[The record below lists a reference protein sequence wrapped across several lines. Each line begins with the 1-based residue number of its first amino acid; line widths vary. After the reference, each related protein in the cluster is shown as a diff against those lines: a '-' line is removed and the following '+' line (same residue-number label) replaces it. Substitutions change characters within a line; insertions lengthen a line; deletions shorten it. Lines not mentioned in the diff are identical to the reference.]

1 MAMQTRCAGTAR
13 APGRALRPSVCSG
26 VPALGLRRA
35 EPGARSGPG
44 RRARGLVGRERGA
57 LPSLP
62 PSSGAAFRF
71 PRSSLPVGASAPLS
85 CKELFQ
91 NFSRSLSRTKLS
103 FPRSESASRR
113 QAPASD
119 TARVSEAT
127 PACPPARGHGSQRR
141 GDVSHSALPSG
152 ARGGPVQLRASV
164 REAPQGHTLSSARA
178 GYDLGTRNSEMSN
191 VGVFCRVTE
200 QTTAELKRGEAPR
213 QGAGPGD
220 RFLREK
226 RTERALLKT
235 RLLLLAGMTC
245 GPAGDADDT
254 HHRAH
259 ARPWDPEVAH
269 EHIFFAASEGVRET
283 RGTLGK
289 LFTTQRPR

>member
-1 MAMQTRCAGTAR
+1 MSPRLPRR
-13 APGRALRPSVCSG
+13 APP
-26 VPALGLRRA
+26 
-35 EPGARSGPG
+35 
-44 RRARGLVGRERGA
+44 
-57 LPSLP
+57 
-62 PSSGAAFRF
+62 
-71 PRSSLPVGASAPLS
+71 
-85 CKELFQ
+85 
-91 NFSRSLSRTKLS
+91 
-103 FPRSESASRR
+103 
-113 QAPASD
+113 
-119 TARVSEAT
+119 
-127 PACPPARGHGSQRR
+127 RR
-141 GDVSHSALPSG
+141 GDTALSAVETSPARPCQAGPMAAASSSG
-152 ARGGPVQLRASV
+152 ASV

-178 GYDLGTRNSEMSN
+178 GYDLGTRNSETSN

-226 RTERALLKT
+226 RTERELLKI

-245 GPAGDADDT
+245 GPAGDADET

-259 ARPWDPEVAH
+259 VRPWDPEVAH

>member
-1 MAMQTRCAGTAR
+1 MKRIRKRKAGAGLGDR
-13 APGRALRPSVCSG
+13 PCLRGYPG
-26 VPALGLRRA
+26 
-35 EPGARSGPG
+35 
-44 RRARGLVGRERGA
+44 
-57 LPSLP
+57 
-62 PSSGAAFRF
+62 
-71 PRSSLPVGASAPLS
+71 
-85 CKELFQ
+85 
-91 NFSRSLSRTKLS
+91 
-103 FPRSESASRR
+103 
-113 QAPASD
+113 
-119 TARVSEAT
+119 
-127 PACPPARGHGSQRR
+127 CPPARGHGSQRR
-141 GDVSHSALPSG
+141 GDVSRSAPSSSG
-152 ARGGPVQLRASV
+152 ASV

-178 GYDLGTRNSEMSN
+178 GYDLGTRNSETSN

-200 QTTAELKRGEAPR
+200 QTTAKLKRGEAPR

-226 RTERALLKT
+226 RTERALLKI

-245 GPAGDADDT
+245 GPAGDADET
-254 HHRAH
+254 HYRAP